1 MPQKTFLKSLSEIKL
16 AGNGSLLAG
25 VVFVSVEYVLFKTS
39 YFGKANSKTKRK
51 SNVLNDELN
60 AGVTE
65 RLEPSEL
72 IVED

>member
-1 MPQKTFLKSLSEIKL
+1 VKKKKENKL
-16 AGNGSLLAG
+16 AGNGSLLAE
-25 VVFVSVEYVLFKTS
+25 VVFVSGEYVLFKTS

-72 IVED
+72 IVDD